1 MDLKMNYNSFI
12 KLKDFFKVLNISAEI
27 DEYNVKNDTLEGVL
41 HIKGKYLRR
50 DNVSEEYFLEKIP
63 FSIVINDQDFEVEDI
78 NCIDFEY
85 IGVEGRGV
93 DVSFDILVKYLV
105 IEEIPVITSRNE
117 GMVMADI
124 SEKQSDIDE
133 TSEKL
138 DTLVEDHSTVDVLVR
153 EDDNSEENLD
163 EQAEEVIAT
172 PLEEDE
178 FEILKKEE
186 TERIDNL
193 LKSTLSF
200 KDDNLPTEEIV
211 IRGLKETTT
220 LMKVY
225 YYKND
230 AELERLCNENNMSL
244 DTVFKKNQKFDFNK
258 YHRVIINDK

>member
-1 MDLKMNYNSFI
+1 MFDFCVVNTYEMNVYSF
-12 KLKDFFKVLNISAEI
+12 
-27 DEYNVKNDTLEGVL
+27 TTP
-41 HIKGKYLRR
+41 
-50 DNVSEEYFLEKIP
+50 EE
-63 FSIVINDQDFEVEDI
+63 
-78 NCIDFEY
+78 
-85 IGVEGRGV
+85 
-93 DVSFDILVKYLV
+93 
-105 IEEIPVITSRNE
+105 
-117 GMVMADI
+117 
-124 SEKQSDIDE
+124 
-133 TSEKL
+133 
-138 DTLVEDHSTVDVLVR
+138 
-153 EDDNSEENLD
+153 
-163 EQAEEVIAT
+163 AEEVIAT

-230 AELERLCNENNMSL
+230 AELERVCDENNMSL